1 MNIKD
6 WIVRSK
12 RGIKPG
18 DVVAVIK
25 APRTDGIVELP
36 TVGEVKEIT
45 KHHVCLEVNGQP
57 WYCYADSVF
66 AVKPPEPGGEPGGE

>member
-1 MNIKD
+1 MNIDK

-25 APRTDGIVELP
+25 PPRTDGVVQLP
-36 TVGEVKEIT
+36 TIGEVKEVT
-45 KHHVCLEVNGQP
+45 THHVCLEVDGQS
-57 WYCYADSVF
+57 WYCYADSTF
-66 AVKPPEPGGEPGGE
+66 AVKPPEPGGE